1 VRLLLIFA
9 ILIELMALKFFGN
22 KKSHEKAEMSFIDHL
37 EELRKHLFRSS
48 IAVVVGMVIAGIY
61 NKFIIDKI
69 VLGPIH
75 EDFVTFRKICE
86 WGKRIGLGD
95 KMCVAKIGVTMQNV
109 DTTGQVSLFFT
120 SLFVSGFIIAFPF
133 VFNEF
138 WKFVKPAL
146 TKNELRKTRG
156 VIFWVSFLFFT
167 GILFGYFFLMPFS
180 MNFLAT
186 FSMSESI
193 QNIWTIKSYI
203 NTMMPLV
210 LGSGLAFQL
219 PLVIYFLA
227 KIGIVTGK
235 FLSKNRRYAL
245 VAILIVAAII
255 TPPDVISQVVVT
267 LPLWLLYEIS
277 IVLAARVEKQKAK
290 EEAAEWS

>member
-1 VRLLLIFA
+1 
-9 ILIELMALKFFGN
+9 MAFSLFGW
-22 KKSHEKAEMSFIDHL
+22 KKKEGSEEKAEMSFIDHL
-37 EELRKHLFRSS
+37 EVLRKHLFRSVLF
-48 IAVVVGMVIAGIY
+48 IVLGMIVAAIY
-61 NKFIIDKI
+61 NDFIVDKI

-75 EDFVTFRKICE
+75 EDFVTFKKICE
-86 WGKRIGLGD
+86 WGRKIGLGD
-95 KMCVAKIGVTMQNV
+95 KMCIGKIGVTMQNV

-120 SLFVSGFIIAFPF
+120 SMFVTGFILAFPL
-133 VFNEF
+133 VFREF

-146 TKNELRKTRG
+146 TKNELKKTRG

-167 GILFGYFFLMPFS
+167 GVLFGYFILMPFS

-186 FSMSESI
+186 FTMSDSI

-210 LGSGLAFQL
+210 LGSGLAFQM
-219 PLVIYFLA
+219 PLVMFFLA
-227 KIGIVTGK
+227 KIGIVTGS
-235 FLSKNRRYAL
+235 FLRKNRRYAI
-245 VAILIVAAII
+245 VVILIIAAII

-277 IVLAARVEKQKAK
+277 IVLAARVEKEKALEEK
-290 EEAAEWS
+290 EEWS

>member
-1 VRLLLIFA
+1 
-9 ILIELMALKFFGN
+9 MAFTLFGR
-22 KKSHEKAEMSFIDHL
+22 KKDGSEEKAEMSFIDHL
-37 EELRKHLFRSS
+37 EELRRHLFRSVL
-48 IAVVVGMVIAGIY
+48 AVAAGMIVAGIY
-61 NKFIIDKI
+61 NDFIVDKI

-75 EDFVTFRKICE
+75 HDFITFRKICE
-86 WGKRIGLGD
+86 WGHAAGLGD
-95 KMCVAKIGVTMQNV
+95 KMCIGKVGVTMQNV

-120 SLFVSGFIIAFPF
+120 SLFVSGFIMAFPF

-146 TKNELRKTRG
+146 TKNELKKTRG

-167 GILFGYFFLMPFS
+167 GILFGYFILMPFS
-180 MNFLAT
+180 MNFLAG
-186 FSMSESI
+186 FSMSDSI

-210 LGSGLAFQL
+210 LGSGLAFQM

-227 KIGIVTGK
+227 KIGIVTGS
-235 FLSKNRRYAL
+235 FLRKNRRYAI
-245 VAILIVAAII
+245 VAILIIAAII

-277 IVLAARVEKQKAK
+277 IVLASRVEKEKAK
-290 EEAAEWS
+290 EEAEEWS

>member
-1 VRLLLIFA
+1 
-9 ILIELMALKFFGN
+9 MAFTLFGR
-22 KKSHEKAEMSFIDHL
+22 KKDGSEEKAEMSFIDHL
-37 EELRKHLFRSS
+37 EELRRHLFRSVL
-48 IAVVVGMVIAGIY
+48 AVAAGMIVAGIY
-61 NKFIIDKI
+61 NEFIVDRI

-75 EDFVTFRKICE
+75 HDFVTFRKICE
-86 WGKRIGLGD
+86 WGQAVGLGD
-95 KMCVAKIGVTMQNV
+95 KMCIGKVGVTMQNV

-120 SLFVSGFIIAFPF
+120 SLFVSGFIMAFPF

-146 TKNELRKTRG
+146 TKNELKKTRG

-167 GILFGYFFLMPFS
+167 GILFGYFILMPFS
-180 MNFLAT
+180 MNFLAG
-186 FSMSESI
+186 FSMSDSI

-210 LGSGLAFQL
+210 LGSGLAFQM

-227 KIGIVTGK
+227 KIGIVTGS
-235 FLSKNRRYAL
+235 FLRKNRRYAI
-245 VAILIVAAII
+245 VAILIIAAII

-277 IVLAARVEKQKAK
+277 IVLASRVEKEKAK
-290 EEAAEWS
+290 EEAEEWS

>member
-1 VRLLLIFA
+1 
-9 ILIELMALKFFGN
+9 MALKLFGR
-22 KKSHEKAEMSFIDHL
+22 KREGSDEKAEMSFIDHL
-37 EELRKHLFRSS
+37 EELRRHLFRSVL
-48 IAVVVGMVIAGIY
+48 AVAAGMIVAGIY
-61 NKFIIDKI
+61 NEFIVDKI

-75 EDFVTFRKICE
+75 HDFVTFRKICE
-86 WGKRIGLGD
+86 WGHAVGLGD
-95 KMCVAKIGVTMQNV
+95 KMCIGKVGVTMQNV

-120 SLFVSGFIIAFPF
+120 SLFVGGFIMAFPF

-146 TKNELRKTRG
+146 TKNELKKTRG

-167 GILFGYFFLMPFS
+167 GILFGYFILMPFS

-186 FSMSESI
+186 FSMSDSI

-210 LGSGLAFQL
+210 LGSGLAFQM

-227 KIGIVTGK
+227 RIGIVTGS
-235 FLSKNRRYAL
+235 FLRKNRRYAL
-245 VAILIVAAII
+245 VAILIIAAII

-277 IVLAARVEKQKAK
+277 IVLAARVEKEKAK
-290 EEAAEWS
+290 EEAEEWS

>member
-1 VRLLLIFA
+1 
-9 ILIELMALKFFGN
+9 MAFSLFGR
-22 KKSHEKAEMSFIDHL
+22 KKSGLEEKAEMSFIDHL
-37 EELRKHLFRSS
+37 EVLRRHLFRSVLF
-48 IAVVVGMVIAGIY
+48 IVAGMIVAGIY
-61 NKFIIDKI
+61 NEFIVDKI

-86 WGKRIGLGD
+86 WGRAIGLGD
-95 KMCVAKIGVTMQNV
+95 KMCIGKIGVTMQNV

-120 SLFVSGFIIAFPF
+120 SLFVGGFIMAFPF
-133 VFNEF
+133 VFREF

-146 TKNELRKTRG
+146 TKKELKKTRG

-167 GILFGYFFLMPFS
+167 GVLFGYFILMPFS

-210 LGSGLAFQL
+210 LGSGLAFQM
-219 PLVIYFLA
+219 PLVIFFLA
-227 KIGIVTGK
+227 KIGIVTGS
-235 FLSKNRRYAL
+235 FLRKNRRYAI
-245 VAILIVAAII
+245 VVILIVAAII
-255 TPPDVISQVVVT
+255 TPPDVISQIVVT

-277 IVLAARVEKQKAK
+277 IVLASRVEKEKAK
-290 EEAAEWS
+290 EEAEEWS

>member
-1 VRLLLIFA
+1 
-9 ILIELMALKFFGN
+9 MAFSLFGR
-22 KKSHEKAEMSFIDHL
+22 KKDGSEEKAEMSFIDHL
-37 EELRKHLFRSS
+37 EELRRHLFRSVL
-48 IAVVVGMVIAGIY
+48 AVAAGMIVAGIY
-61 NKFIIDKI
+61 NEFIVDRI

-75 EDFVTFRKICE
+75 HDFVTFRKICE
-86 WGKRIGLGD
+86 WGQAVGLGD
-95 KMCVAKIGVTMQNV
+95 KMCIGKVGVTMQNV

-120 SLFVSGFIIAFPF
+120 SLFVSGFIMAFPF

-146 TKNELRKTRG
+146 TKNELKKTRG

-167 GILFGYFFLMPFS
+167 GILFGYFILMPFS
-180 MNFLAT
+180 MNFLAA
-186 FSMSESI
+186 FSMSDSI

-210 LGSGLAFQL
+210 LGSGLAFQM

-227 KIGIVTGK
+227 KIGIVTGS
-235 FLSKNRRYAL
+235 FLRKNRRYAI
-245 VAILIVAAII
+245 VAILIIAAII

-277 IVLAARVEKQKAK
+277 IVLASRVEKEKAK
-290 EEAAEWS
+290 EEAEEWS